1 MPTTGVHS
9 VTVPGA
15 LDGWETLLK
24 KYGTMSL
31 AQVLQPAIQ
40 YAENGFPVSEVISSD
55 WQHSVDL
62 LKKHPAAVRT
72 YLIDG
77 RAPRTGEIFSQPNL
91 ARTLKTV
98 ASFGTSAFYH
108 GEIAEKMV
116 ASLRELGGLLTT
128 EDFAEHRSTWVKPVS
143 STYRGIR
150 LYELPPNGQGIATLE
165 MLNILEG
172 FDLRSLG
179 HNSAEYLHLLIEAK
193 KLAFA
198 DRDAYYADPDKV
210 KVPVERLI
218 SKEYAD
224 KQRKRIDPDKAAKP
238 VFSGLSERSDTVYLT
253 VVDKD
258 RNCVSFINSLFH
270 SFGSGIVAG
279 DTGICLQ
286 NRGALFSLDPK
297 HPNRLEAHKRPL
309 HTIIP
314 AMAFKNEKP
323 WLVFG
328 VMGGDMQP
336 QGHVQVLINMV
347 DFGMNVQLA
356 GEVARFRD
364 SEEGVALEADIN
376 PEARRKLIEKGHKI
390 IWSVGAFGG
399 YQGIMIDPDTGVLT
413 GGSDPRKDGCAVGW

>member
-1 MPTTGVHS
+1 
-9 VTVPGA
+9 
-15 LDGWETLLK
+15 
-24 KYGTMSL
+24 MSL

-40 YAENGFPVSEVISSD
+40 YAENGFPVSEIIASD

-77 RAPRTGEIFSQPNL
+77 RAPRTGEIFSQPDL

-98 ASFGTSAFYH
+98 ASFGSDAFYR
-108 GEIAEKMV
+108 GEIAEKIV
-116 ASLRELGGLLTT
+116 ASLRELGGLLTG

-198 DRDAYYADPDKV
+198 DRDAYYSDPDKIE
-210 KVPVERLI
+210 VPVERLI

-224 KQRKRIDPDKAAKP
+224 KQRKRIDPDKAAKSVSP
-238 VFSGLSERSDTVYLT
+238 GLSDRSDTVYLT

-279 DTGICLQ
+279 DTGVCLH
-286 NRGALFSLDPK
+286 NRGALFSLDPN
-297 HPNRLEAHKRPL
+297 HPNHLEAHKRPM

-323 WLVFG
+323 WLIFG

-364 SEEGVALEADIN
+364 SQEEVALEAEIN
-376 PEARRKLIEKGHKI
+376 SEVRRKLIEKGHKV

-399 YQGIMIDPDTGVLT
+399 YQAIMIDPDTGVLM
-413 GGSDPRKDGCAVGW
+413 GGSDPRKDGCAVAW